1 MPSLNA
7 ALGLAQLNSLKF
19 FLKNKKII
27 FKKYM
32 EISENFNDFDLIKEP
47 LECKSNYWLQGIILK
62 KSSLNIEIR

>member
-62 KSSLNIEIR
+62 RVY